1 MDFSPPSRARYNAIY
16 RRARDR
22 EIHYHGAQL
31 QAAKRRTDGVG
42 AAGWCGSG
50 RRGKSDRLVKKGGN
64 MRRTLQA
71 LLLAVQ
77 LAFSSLASALII
89 DFETAPSLATGP
101 NLFASAG
108 PVQVITVGGVTV
120 SGGVVLGLPSF
131 LPATPFGTPPN
142 LYGTANHPNG
152 GVAADPTLQSTITIA
167 INPGASTVEGLL
179 FNGLIATDSFLIEA
193 FSGATLVDNLS
204 LLNLPA
210 NLSNGFSVFRLSSS
224 GPAIDRVTI
233 QPDLA
238 GLWPG
243 EWDYFIDTL
252 AIAEPIENVNRA
264 PEPASSSLLLM
275 GLGLLV
281 WRTVAH
287 RGI

>member
-1 MDFSPPSRARYNAIY
+1 M
-16 RRARDR
+16 
-22 EIHYHGAQL
+22 Q
-31 QAAKRRTDGVG
+31 
-42 AAGWCGSG
+42 
-50 RRGKSDRLVKKGGN
+50 
-64 MRRTLQA
+64 RTLQA
-71 LLLAVQ
+71 LLLVVQ

-89 DFETAPSLATGP
+89 DFETVPSLPTGP
-101 NLFASAG
+101 NRFADAG
-108 PVQVITVGGVTV
+108 PAQIITVGGVTV
-120 SGGVVLGLPSF
+120 SGGVVLGLPAF

-142 LYGTANHPNG
+142 LYGTANHPSG
-152 GVAADPTLQSTITIA
+152 GAVAGSTLQSTITIA
-167 INPGASTVEGLL
+167 ISPGASTVEGLL
-179 FNGLIATDSFLIEA
+179 FNGLIAADSFLIEA
-193 FSGATLVDNLS
+193 FSGAAVVDSLS

-210 NLSNGFSVFRLSSS
+210 NISNGFSVFRLSSS

-233 QPDLA
+233 QPDLG

-281 WRTVAH
+281 WRTMAH
-287 RGI
+287 RRIRPRSGSRPDAQRW